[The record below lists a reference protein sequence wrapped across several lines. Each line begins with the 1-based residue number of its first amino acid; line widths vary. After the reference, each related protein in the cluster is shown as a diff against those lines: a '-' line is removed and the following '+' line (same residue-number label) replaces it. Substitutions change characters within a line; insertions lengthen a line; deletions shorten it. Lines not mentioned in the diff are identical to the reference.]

1 MKQKLRERERTEYK
15 KNIVIKVVTVVKDRM
30 NERKKVRNKYKKGTP
45 IKEKYLWK
53 EVSKE
58 LYMVKNER
66 MKERRQ
72 DYIVTSGNERKTLVF
87 KKKKY
92 VKKR

>member
-1 MKQKLRERERTEYK
+1 M
-15 KNIVIKVVTVVKDRM
+15 
-30 NERKKVRNKYKKGTP
+30 
-45 IKEKYLWK
+45 
-53 EVSKE
+53 SKE